1 MAKFL
6 IEGGVP
12 LKGKVKAQGN
22 KNSVLKLMA
31 ACLLTDKE
39 CQLSNVPKIRDVL
52 ILGEILKRIGVEV
65 KGLGTETLRIRA
77 EEIKTTH
84 LPDDLVTKLRASLVL
99 LGPLLGRFGQARM
112 SHPGG
117 CVIGKRPVGT
127 HFDAL
132 AAFGAKIIAGKK
144 DYIAEVKKP
153 HPADIFLDEVSV
165 TATQNA
171 MIMTSLIEGETRI
184 RDAACEPDVVE
195 LAEFLKKMGVNVSG
209 AGTPNLKIE
218 GRKSLGGVVHRVW
231 PDHIDVGTFA
241 IAAAVTQGK
250 VEITDVR
257 KENLEMILL
266 YLSRFGVKFS
276 LTENSLKVFPSKL
289 KAPERKIQTRPWP
302 GFPTDLMSP
311 LLVLATQAKGST
323 LCHDWMYENRMFFVD
338 KLMTMGAD
346 IIVCDPHRVLVKGP
360 TPLLGKELESP
371 DIRAGM
377 ALILAALCAKGK
389 STIGKV
395 ELVER
400 GYEEIEERLKSLG
413 AKIRRV
419 D

>member
-1 MAKFL
+1 MAKFI

-39 CQLSNVPKIRDVL
+39 CILTNVPKIRDVL
-52 ILGEILKRIGVEV
+52 ILGEILERIGVKV
-65 KGLGTETLRIRA
+65 KGLGSNALKIQATDIE
-77 EEIKTTH
+77 TTH
-84 LPDDLVTKLRASLVL
+84 LPDELVMKLRASLVL
-99 LGPLLGRFGQARM
+99 LGPLLARFGQARM
-112 SHPGG
+112 CHPGG
-117 CVIGKRPVGT
+117 CIIGKRAVGT

-132 AAFGAKIIAGKK
+132 ASLGAEIVTGKS
-144 DYIAEVKKP
+144 DYIAKAKKLQ
-153 HPADIFLDEVSV
+153 PANIFLDETSV

-171 MIMTSLIEGETRI
+171 MIMASLIEGETVI
-184 RDAACEPDVVE
+184 RDAACEPHVVE
-195 LAEFLKKMGVNVSG
+195 LAEFLKKMGVEISG
-209 AGTPNLKIE
+209 AGTHAIQISGK
-218 GRKSLGGVVHRVW
+218 KKLGGVEHRVW

-257 KENLEMILL
+257 KEDLEMILL

-276 LTENSLKVFPSKL
+276 LKKESLTIFSSKL
-289 KAPERKIQTRPWP
+289 KTFERKIQSRPWP

-311 LLVLATQAKGST
+311 LIVLATQARGIT
-323 LCHDWMYENRMFFVD
+323 LCHDWMFENRMFFVD
-338 KLMTMGAD
+338 KLIVMGAD
-346 IIVCDPHRVLVKGP
+346 IVVCDPHRVLVKGP
-360 TPLLGKELESP
+360 TPLLGRELESP
-371 DIRAGM
+371 DIRSGM

-389 STIGKV
+389 STIGKI

-400 GYEEIEERLKSLG
+400 GYEKIEERLRSLG
-413 AKIRRV
+413 ARIERSE
-419 D
+419 

>member
-1 MAKFL
+1 MAKFI
-6 IEGGVP
+6 IEGGKP

-39 CQLSNVPKIRDVL
+39 CVLTNVPKIHDVL
-52 ILGEILKRIGVEV
+52 ILGKILKRIGVTVE
-65 KGLGTETLRIRA
+65 GLGTGTLRIQA
-77 EEIKTTH
+77 KEIRTAH
-84 LPDDLVTKLRASLVL
+84 LPDELVMKLRASIVL
-99 LGPLLGRFGQARM
+99 LGPLLARCGQAQM
-112 SHPGG
+112 CHPGG
-117 CVIGKRPVGT
+117 CIIGKRPVGT

-132 AAFGAKIIAGKK
+132 ASLGAEIITGEK
-144 DYIAEVKKP
+144 DYIAKVKTL
-153 HPADIFLDEVSV
+153 HPADVFLDEISV

-171 MIMTSLIEGETRI
+171 MIMASLIEGETKI
-184 RDAACEPDVVE
+184 RDAACEPHVVE
-195 LAEFLKKMGVNVSG
+195 LSEFLKKMGVEISG
-209 AGTPNLKIE
+209 AGTHTIQIWGKKRLE
-218 GRKSLGGVVHRVW
+218 GASHRVW

-241 IAAAVTQGK
+241 IAAAVTQGE
-250 VEITDVR
+250 VEITDIR
-257 KENLEMILL
+257 EEDLDMILL

-276 LTENSLKVFPSKL
+276 LKKESLTVFSSKL
-289 KAPERKIQTRPWP
+289 KTSDRKIQSRPWP

-311 LLVLATQAKGST
+311 LIVLATQAKGTT
-323 LCHDWMYENRMFFVD
+323 LCHDWMFENRMFFVD
-338 KLMTMGAD
+338 KLIAMGAD
-346 IIVCDPHRVLVKGP
+346 IVVCDPHRVLVKGQ
-360 TPLLGKELESP
+360 TPLLGRELESP

-389 STIGKV
+389 STIGKI

-400 GYEEIEERLKSLG
+400 GYEKIEERFKSLG